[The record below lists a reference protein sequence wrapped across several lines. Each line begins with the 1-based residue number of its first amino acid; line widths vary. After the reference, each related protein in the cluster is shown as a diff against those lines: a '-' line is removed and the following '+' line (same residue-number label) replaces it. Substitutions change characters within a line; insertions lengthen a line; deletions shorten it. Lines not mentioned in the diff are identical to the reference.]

1 MTAPNQ
7 QAETHSVEIS
17 GWDTDENF
25 FVERA
30 YLQNCVDG
38 HKHVSIRSRLRI
50 GSLVFLRI
58 SDELSPERSVPV
70 AYEVSKMSEPAS
82 NRLADV
88 ELVRRHPRE
97 HMHRLH
103 AEQFV
108 AAPRLN

>member
-30 YLQNCVDG
+30 YLQNCADG
-38 HKHVSIRSRLRI
+38 HKHLSIRSRLRV

-82 NRLADV
+82 RLADV

-97 HMHRLH
+97 HLHRLP
-103 AEQFV
+103 AEHFV

>member
-30 YLQNCVDG
+30 YLQNYADG

-97 HMHRLH
+97 HLYRLH
-103 AEQFV
+103 AEDFV